1 MFKSNGL
8 IGRVIYTNVRPICAP
23 LTRCRD
29 ERLACDQ
36 IEVFYKIGDVRWKTE
51 PREPSRQIF
60 ANIFKI
66 KTGSEG
72 AAAAAETGCG
82 G

>member
-1 MFKSNGL
+1 MSVDSPQLDGISTD
-8 IGRVIYTNVRPICAP
+8 IGIN
-23 LTRCRD
+23 RD
-29 ERLACDQ
+29 
-36 IEVFYKIGDVRWKTE
+36 
-51 PREPSRQIF
+51 IF